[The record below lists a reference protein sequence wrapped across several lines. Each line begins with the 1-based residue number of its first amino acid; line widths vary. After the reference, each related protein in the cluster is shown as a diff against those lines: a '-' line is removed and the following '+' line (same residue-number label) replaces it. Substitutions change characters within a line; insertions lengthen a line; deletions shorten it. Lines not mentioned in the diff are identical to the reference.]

1 MLEAAIPEVGIHK
14 WAWEISKNR
23 EEEIYPRIL
32 FTVELSGEQQFLV
45 VRHCVVS
52 VRYDYYDSKLTIEKV
67 EIILF
72 IPNKC
77 MLKIKNGH
85 FPST

>member
-1 MLEAAIPEVGIHK
+1 MGNN
-14 WAWEISKNR
+14 SS
-23 EEEIYPRIL
+23 Y
-32 FTVELSGEQQFLV
+32 FLAV
-45 VRHCVVS
+45 KHGVVS
-52 VRYDYYDSKLTIEKV
+52 MRYDYYDSKLTIEEV

-72 IPNKC
+72 TPNKC